1 MNDNIDGRLALTYRR
16 ILTDYLKTGQETCLY
31 QVARFGNEMMNKGM
45 GPESVVEIHL
55 EAVKKINKD
64 KRTYPKKTSD
74 ESFTFLM
81 KGIMAYGMA
90 Y

>member
-1 MNDNIDGRLALTYRR
+1 MLNDQLALSYHR
-16 ILTDYLKTGQETCLY
+16 ILVDYLKGSQETCFY
-31 QVARFGNEMMNKGM
+31 QVAQFVKEMMNGGM
-45 GPESVVEIHL
+45 GPESIVEMHL

-64 KRTYPKKTSD
+64 KRTYPKKTND

-81 KGIMAYGMA
+81 KGIMVYGMA